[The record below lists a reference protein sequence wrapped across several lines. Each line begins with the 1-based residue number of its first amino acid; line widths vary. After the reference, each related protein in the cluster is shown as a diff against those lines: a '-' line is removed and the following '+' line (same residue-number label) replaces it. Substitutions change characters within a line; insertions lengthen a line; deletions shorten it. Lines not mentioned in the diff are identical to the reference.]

1 MLMAASTRAHFAIAP
16 TCFRPLHLEL
26 FPLFQLTPD
35 LYSSYHAVCSQ
46 RTHRRRLPLLPAL
59 DSTCNRPHRR
69 HDAHREAAAQL
80 GRPAQVPAQ
89 QEHEGE
95 QGLDLLRLRHERRRR
110 KRAAQSQLSP
120 SLTTDSFLPGSERT
134 RSGRVI
140 LIQASNDHEQVR
152 YVVHRGFVNERRK
165 DGDGSQN
172 LVSDDNQ
179 NDLISDKLVVTTD
192 ARSPKARQLAAQPKI
207 ELAWWMAAT
216 QHQFRILGNA
226 YILPSAAFPRHD
238 STEPKSGATSTAEP
252 GKISFPFPEKE
263 LGPYDGFSWEDERIR
278 QFRKMSP
285 ELRASFY
292 RPVPGTDLADS
303 NVKME
308 DLPETLPEGVQEAE
322 GDEQKKQ
329 VQEGK
334 PPSQVVFAL
343 ESTC

>member
-1 MLMAASTRAHFAIAP
+1 MTP
-16 TCFRPLHLEL
+16 TAK
-26 FPLFQLTPD
+26 QLPSWVDQLRSLLNKNMKENKD
-35 LYSSYHAVCSQ
+35 LISY
-46 RTHRRRLPLLPAL
+46 AL
-59 DSTCNRPHRR
+59 ATSG
-69 HDAHREAAAQL
+69 DA
-80 GRPAQVPAQ
+80 
-89 QEHEGE
+89 
-95 QGLDLLRLRHERRRR
+95 
-110 KRAAQSQLSP
+110 
-120 SLTTDSFLPGSERT
+120 GSVQPR
-134 RSGRVI
+134 
-140 LIQASNDHEQVR
+140 VR

-238 STEPKSGATSTAEP
+238 STKPKSGATSTAEP

-263 LGPYDGFSWEDERIR
+263 LSPYDGFSWEDERIR

-329 VQEGK
+329 VQEALK
-334 PPSQVVFAL
+334 NFAL
-343 ESTC
+343 IVIDAIEVDLVDLGSMPNKRTQWVRKQGSSEWQEKGVVP